1 MSPLSSSDSRPPSR
15 DKDRDMVSLIT
26 MWTLTKDSHSMSGPD
41 RKATYLSGV
50 TVGREFFVLFTI
62 LGSGVDASGVLGTEI
77 SSERRALPPRAS
89 KSSACFVF
97 LLPSFIP
104 EPLNDGV
111 RNEEGAGDAFLAGG
125 EGASNRCGSG
135 A

>member
-1 MSPLSSSDSRPPSR
+1 
-15 DKDRDMVSLIT
+15 MVSLII
-26 MWTLTKDSHSMSGPD
+26 MWTLTNDLYPTPGPD

-50 TVGREFFVLFTI
+50 TAGRGFFVLFTI

-111 RNEEGAGDAFLAGG
+111 RNEEGTGDAVLAGG
-125 EGASNRCGSG
+125 VGASNRCGIG